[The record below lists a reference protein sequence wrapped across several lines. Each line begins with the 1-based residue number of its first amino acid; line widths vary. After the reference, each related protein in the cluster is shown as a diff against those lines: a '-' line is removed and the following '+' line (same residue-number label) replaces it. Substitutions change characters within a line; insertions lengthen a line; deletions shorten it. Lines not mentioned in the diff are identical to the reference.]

1 MLALRHEIET
11 FKIQIRKTKNKY
23 INIKLTA
30 YFLLAVSITW
40 AEVTSAVNVGFLVGE
55 EFSTVKTGST

>member
-23 INIKLTA
+23 KNIKLTA

-55 EFSTVKTGST
+55 VFSTVKTGST